1 MKNKKWIIIGAVAAV
16 VILLAALFIGGYNS
30 LVEGETEVESAWS
43 DIEVDLQRRADL
55 IPNLVETVKEYKDYE
70 QSTLTAVTEARNA
83 FINAKGAEEK
93 SEAYNAMDSALS
105 VWVNAVTEAYPELKS
120 TEQFKSLMD
129 SLEGTENRIAYAR
142 TEYNDEVKEY
152 NADLRKFPKS
162 IIAAMFGFEKAEF
175 FNASP
180 AANENV
186 TVDFD

>member
-1 MKNKKWIIIGAVAAV
+1 MKNKKWIIIGAIAAV
-16 VILLAALFIGGYNS
+16 VILLVALFIGGYNS
-30 LVEGETEVESAWS
+30 LVEGETEVQSSWS

-83 FINAKGAEEK
+83 FNNAKGAEEK
-93 SEAYNAMDSALS
+93 AEAYNAMDSALS

-120 TEQFKSLMD
+120 NEQFKSLMD
-129 SLEGTENRIAYAR
+129 TLEGTENRIAYAR

-162 IIAAMFGFEKAEF
+162 IIASIFGFEKAEF

-180 AANENV
+180 SASENV